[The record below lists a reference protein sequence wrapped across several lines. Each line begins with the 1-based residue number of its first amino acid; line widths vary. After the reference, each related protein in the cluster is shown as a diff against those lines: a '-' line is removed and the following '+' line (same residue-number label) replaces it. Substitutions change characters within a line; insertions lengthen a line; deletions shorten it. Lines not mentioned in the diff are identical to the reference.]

1 MHFILIK
8 YSIYK
13 ASDKTGVISQERIKI
28 FVIKRKKP
36 RREHKRKRYLEIMF
50 DITIRNFICYA
61 YGDNL
66 NFQVILTSE
75 GSIT

>member
-28 FVIKRKKP
+28 FVIKRKNPDANIK
-36 RREHKRKRYLEIMF
+36 E
-50 DITIRNFICYA
+50 N
-61 YGDNL
+61 
-66 NFQVILTSE
+66 VILK
-75 GSIT
+75 